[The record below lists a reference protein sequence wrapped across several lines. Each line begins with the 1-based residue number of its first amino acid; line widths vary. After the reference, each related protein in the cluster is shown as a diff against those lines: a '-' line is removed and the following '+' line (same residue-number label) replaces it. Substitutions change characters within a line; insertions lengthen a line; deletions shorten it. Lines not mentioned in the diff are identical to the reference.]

1 MKYSM
6 YNVVWY
12 DGVDSFVIKWILPTN
27 EQQAIKE
34 LQQAI
39 KELQHYWNSQGY
51 DVEILKLD
59 KLYGVSFDNIVSMK
73 HYGDVRKDTFTRF
86 E

>member
-12 DGVDSFVIKWILPTN
+12 NGVDSFVTKWILSTN
-27 EQQAIKE
+27 E
-34 LQQAI
+34 QQAI

-51 DVEILKLD
+51 AAEILKLD
-59 KLYGVSFDNIVSMK
+59 KLYEVSFDNIVSMK
-73 HYGDVRKDTFTRF
+73 QYGDIRKNVFKRF
-86 E
+86 EEMYF